1 MLLKKDSCN
10 FYNDNNEILNESLE
24 HSIESSKEPCDD
36 DTQITNVNN
45 QTITITITTSSN
57 VNGSDLI
64 QQALVDEI
72 LKTFQVSKV
81 QELSS
86 ESQHNSNDGK
96 RVFTDVAMSFDIA
109 KEREGSV
116 GLTNTCLDQAN
127 TQENFETYIEDVVVE
142 IAADHENGDRE
153 GESNNILHE
162 ENISDVVVEIAAGH
176 VNGDREG
183 EADNTLNH
191 ISGENK
197 SDVEEIPADHEN
209 GESDNIPN
217 HINEENKSDMVVE
230 IPADHENVYGEN
242 ESNNIHNHINEE
254 NNQDTNRDG
263 GIIKQAFD
271 ILNSLDQGKELG
283 ASNENFN
290 PDTLM

>member
-1 MLLKKDSCN
+1 MLLKKDN

-64 QQALVDEI
+64 KQALVDEI

-86 ESQHNSNDGK
+86 ESQHNSNDET
-96 RVFTDVAMSFDIA
+96 VVVTDILKSFDIA

-127 TQENFETYIEDVVVE
+127 TQEHFETYIEDMVVE

-153 GESNNILHE
+153 GESNNILYHINE
-162 ENISDVVVEIAAGH
+162 ENISDMVVEIAADH
-176 VNGDREG
+176 VNDDREG
-183 EADNTLNH
+183 ESDNILSH
-191 ISGENK
+191 ISEENQ
-197 SDVEEIPADHEN
+197 SDIVEEISADQEN
-209 GESDNIPN
+209 GEREGKSDNIPN
-217 HINEENKSDMVVE
+217 HINGEN
-230 IPADHENVYGEN
+230 IPADHENVVRED
-242 ESNNIHNHINEE
+242 ESNNIHNYINEE

-263 GIIKQAFD
+263 VIIKQAFD

-290 PDTLM
+290 PHTLM